1 MWNETER
8 RRDGEV
14 AGNRRKACV
23 LLGILPVLRVLRVL
37 PTGESGPI
45 PTAEP
50 DQRAQLPGE
59 YHAVPPQGS
68 SAALPVLHK
77 TGLPLV
83 GLNAAATTAVAPKQ
97 K

>member
-1 MWNETER
+1 MWRDGEMWNETER

-14 AGNRRKACV
+14 AGNRRKTCV
-23 LLGILPVLRVLRVL
+23 LLGMLPVLRVLRVL

-59 YHAVPPQGS
+59 YHASSTS
-68 SAALPVLHK
+68 SAALPVL
-77 TGLPLV
+77 L
-83 GLNAAATTAVAPKQ
+83 
-97 K
+97 